1 MTFAAKGMTLDERN
15 QIHAAIERCAE
26 RAGLEAETGGGWL
39 KRIGDVEDAE
49 DAWEVPIVI
58 RIPKRFVRYED

>member
-15 QIHAAIERCAE
+15 KIHATIERCAE
-26 RAGLEAETGGGWL
+26 RAGLEAETGGGFL
-39 KRIGDVEDAE
+39 KIIGDVED
-49 DAWEVPIVI
+49 DDDVWEVPIVI